1 MPPAARAG
9 RSLAAGLT
17 EEVLDRLGA
26 AAGAVDDTIGTPG
39 PLAGLWSVARV
50 ATALALAPVAAPVVA
65 AAAVASTSAER
76 QRIGAY
82 PVAVERTLAGE
93 PTGPLRTVHRLP
105 ADARVV
111 VTSDL
116 HRCMAG
122 ERDWPRVQR
131 TDAVYHS
138 LLDHYGAGEW
148 HLVEDGDV
156 EDLWMVGGSAY
167 GVLYDLA
174 RLASPVAP
182 LRTGV
187 YRSHLRRIISHNKPT
202 YDRLVEGFHRHGRYH
217 RVIGNHD
224 DALADPEVADVLT
237 EVLDGLEVL
246 DGVVLT
252 NADGDGIGLITHGH
266 HTDPWNAAHRATLGR
281 LGTAL
286 GSAVSDLPLPL
297 APGGLA
303 GADST
308 AAFLAGGQRNR
319 LTALGNPLGANLEE
333 YTLDEVVLRDA
344 MVAHFG
350 TNQPWLVLGHSHL
363 PLVAPLG
370 PAGDPAAPWERYLN
384 TGSGVA
390 SGMVTAIER
399 DPTAGGP
406 QLVAWHH
413 DGGEVVR
420 TEMVPSDD
428 HATLVPRP

>member
-1 MPPAARAG
+1 MPPTSAAHQPLVTG
-9 RSLAAGLT
+9 LAEGA
-17 EEVLDRLGA
+17 VDRLGRA
-26 AAGAVDDTIGTPG
+26 AAAVDNVVGVPS
-39 PLAGLWSVARV
+39 PFAGLWGAARV
-50 ATALALAPVAAPVVA
+50 ATAVALAPVVAPVVA
-65 AAAVASTSAER
+65 AAAVASTAAER

-93 PTGPLRTVHRLP
+93 PSGPLQKVHRIP

-122 ERDWPRVQR
+122 ARDWPRVQR
-131 TDAVYHS
+131 TTAIYHS
-138 LLDHYGAGEW
+138 LLDHYGAGGW

-187 YRSHLRRIISHNKPT
+187 YRSHLRRIIAHNQPT
-202 YDRLVEGFHRHGRYH
+202 YDRLAAHFHQHGRYH

-224 DALADPEVADVLT
+224 DALADPAVAGVLT
-237 EVLDGLEVL
+237 EVFDGLEVL

-252 NADGDGIGLITHGH
+252 DSAGDGIGLITHGH
-266 HTDPWNAAHRATLGR
+266 HTDPWNAPHRATLGR

-286 GSAVSDLPLPL
+286 GSVVSDLPVPL

-308 AAFLAGGQRNR
+308 ATFLGGTQRNR

-350 TNQPWLVLGHSHL
+350 ANQPWLILGHSHL

-370 PAGDPAAPWERYLN
+370 PTDDPAPPWERYVN

-390 SGMVTAIER
+390 SGMVTAVEW
-399 DPTAGGP
+399 DPTAGRP

-413 DGGEVVR
+413 HGGEVVR
-420 TEMVPSDD
+420 TEMVPSVD
-428 HATLVPRP
+428 HATLVPRT